1 VILATR
7 QGDKELRTANL
18 AAFGISPR
26 VGGVATAVTV
36 NPSTASGLPAC
47 TAAVRIAAEG
57 VASLDLGVWR
67 GKGVERVA
75 VPNAWQARIA
85 ASPNEQQTSYG
96 FWETIEES
104 LSYRGNA
111 YIWKN
116 VSNGRV
122 VEWYALHPDQIR
134 PLYTLGARKYVVGAA
149 PYFIDPTGK
158 GIGFYTVGQDTI
170 LHIKG
175 FGDGGMWIAPSPVE
189 RFRQAL
195 GVGLAKINYE
205 TSLYARSAMP
215 GMVVTVPGELDKEQ
229 MDSFR
234 ESFAQLQGGSGNV
247 GRTAVVGGGITVAP
261 IGFTMTDSQFIES
274 MQFDVEQVARIFNV
288 PQSLIGGGGIGGT
301 SAAVAPK
308 TPEHEQARWLKY
320 GLVPR
325 LRRIEAALY
334 ADAALFP
341 ANSALYPMFD
351 TDRAL
356 RGDLATEAA
365 IAQGKVQSGQWT
377 PNEARALDGLAPLG
391 YMVEKPDGS
400 GEIDAGDI
408 PQITPVGGGPNP
420 DMTLPPAA
428 G

>member
-1 VILATR
+1 MILATR
-7 QGDKELRTANL
+7 QGDKAVRTANL
-18 AAFGISPR
+18 AAFGIASR
-26 VGGVATAVTV
+26 IGGTATAVAV

-67 GKGVERVA
+67 GKGVQRAA
-75 VPNAWQARIA
+75 VPSAWQARLA
-85 ASPNEQQTSYG
+85 ANPNEQQTSYA
-96 FWETIEES
+96 FWETVEES

-116 VSNGRV
+116 VYQGRV
-122 VEWYALHPDQIR
+122 VEWYALHPDQVIPR
-134 PLYTLGARKYVVGAA
+134 YLDGERKYYVRVS
-149 PYFIDPTGK
+149 PFYIDPTGK
-158 GIGFYTVGQDTI
+158 GVGSVGMYYTVGPETI

-189 RFRQAL
+189 RFAQAL
-195 GVGLAKINYE
+195 GVGLAKINHE

-215 GMVVTVPGELDKEQ
+215 GMVVTVPGEITKEQ
-229 MDSFR
+229 ATTYR
-234 ESFAQLQGGSGNV
+234 ESFEQLHGGSGNV

-261 IGFTMTDSQFIES
+261 IGFTMTDAQFIES
-274 MQFDVEQVARIFNV
+274 MQFDVEQVARIFAV
-288 PQSLIGGGGIGGT
+288 QPSLLGAGTAGT
-301 SAAVAPK
+301 SGAAAGPK

-334 ADAALFP
+334 ADSTLFP

-365 IAQGKVQSGQWT
+365 IAMGKVQSGQWT
-377 PNEARALDGLAPLG
+377 PDEARALDGLPPLPG
-391 YMVEKPDGS
+391 GVG
-400 GEIDAGDI
+400 AI
-408 PQITPVGGGPNP
+408 PQITPVGGKPNP
-420 DMTLPPAA
+420 DPLPVPQESA
-428 G
+428 